1 MRSCKRRRTTPFCR
15 FGHTPYTLAR
25 HHSTH
30 KSISTADANS
40 RRAKRSTIDAPR
52 STHHKVTNVGLK
64 QRSEA
69 PRVVDHPRNDEGNAA
84 DHFAARS
91 KSCMH
96 RSVEVS
102 SMKNLGLDVSVKS
115 HPQVSGSSNSGAGD
129 IRGSCSPHGPLDRTP
144 RTAARVRRETDTGAR
159 GRVPRLR
166 PGRRRGYRARRED
179 PIERIRILTPQ
190 WSLTRRRLGFRRN
203 RRMRIDR
210 TQVRLLVRHVE
221 PPRRRTRHRP
231 GLKARIAIQGRHQ
244 GGGTMPMDGDRTNR
258 GRLVCAQ
265 S

>member
-1 MRSCKRRRTTPFCR
+1 M
-15 FGHTPYTLAR
+15 
-25 HHSTH
+25 
-30 KSISTADANS
+30 
-40 RRAKRSTIDAPR
+40 
-52 STHHKVTNVGLK
+52 HHKVTNVGLK

-69 PRVVDHPRNDEGNAA
+69 PRVVDHPRNDGGNTV
-84 DHFAARS
+84 DHFAAHGV
-91 KSCMH
+91 SCRH

-102 SMKNLGLDVSVKS
+102 CTKNLGLDVSVES
-115 HPQVSGSSNSGAGD
+115 YPLVGGSSNSGAGY

-144 RTAARVRRETDTGAR
+144 RTAARVRRDTDTGAR

-166 PGRRRGYRARRED
+166 PGRLRGYRARRED

-190 WSLTRRRLGFRRN
+190 WLLTRRRVGRRRN
-203 RRMRIDR
+203 MQRRIDR

-221 PPRRRTRHRP
+221 PLRRQTRHRP

-244 GGGTMPMDGDRTNR
+244 RGGTMPMYGDRANR
-258 GRLVCAQ
+258 GRLVCAR